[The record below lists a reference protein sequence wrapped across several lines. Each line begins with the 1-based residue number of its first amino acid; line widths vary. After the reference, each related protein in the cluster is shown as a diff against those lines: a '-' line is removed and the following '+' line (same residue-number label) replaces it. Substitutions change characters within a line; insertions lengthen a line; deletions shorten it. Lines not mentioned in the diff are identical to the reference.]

1 MFTLYFIVYIYH
13 IIVYI
18 LCSIMY
24 TFKLLCNL
32 TIIQVWDAS
41 LSAFFDETGQDWQR
55 KRGWEKHKSC
65 RKTHAH
71 CNILHWVWGKS
82 HSLIISFNH
91 KKPLNWQIS
100 ADLEKGSL
108 RPSQP
113 SQIWTFGQRGLISA
127 LLIMDTVRSN
137 RFLQEQGLVFL
148 WQFTTCLDH
157 ALTLNQGFFALRKWK
172 DARTRQGKCQGRSTK
187 KNS

>member
-1 MFTLYFIVYIYH
+1 MFILYFIVYIFFH

-41 LSAFFDETGQDWQR
+41 LNAFFDETGQDWQR

-65 RKTHAH
+65 RKTYAH
-71 CNILHWVWGKS
+71 CNILHWVWGKF
-82 HSLIISFNH
+82 HSLIISFN
-91 KKPLNWQIS
+91 WTSQDS
-100 ADLEKGSL
+100 ADLGRS
-108 RPSQP
+108 
-113 SQIWTFGQRGLISA
+113 WTFGQRGLISA

-137 RFLQEQGLVFL
+137 RFLQEQGLVLL

-187 KNS
+187 KTI